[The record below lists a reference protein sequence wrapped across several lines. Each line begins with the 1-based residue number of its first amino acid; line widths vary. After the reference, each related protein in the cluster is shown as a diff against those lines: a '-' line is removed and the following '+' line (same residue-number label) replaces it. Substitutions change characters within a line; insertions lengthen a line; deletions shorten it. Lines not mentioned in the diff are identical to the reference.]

1 MSQTK
6 EMEQKWIAKWE
17 NAHLFEADP
26 DSKREKKL
34 VTFPYP
40 YMNGPLHVGH
50 TFTASRV
57 DAYARF
63 KRMQGYNVL
72 WPWGWHWTGQP
83 LPRRKPTC
91 STRRP
96 SIHSCSQGSRWGT

>member
-1 MSQTK
+1 
-6 EMEQKWIAKWE
+6 
-17 NAHLFEADP
+17 LFEADP
-26 DSKREKKL
+26 DRAREKIL

-72 WPWGWHWTGQP
+72 ALGMALDGAAVAGRQ
-83 LPRRKPTC
+83 
-91 STRRP
+91 
-96 SIHSCSQGSRWGT
+96 